1 MKRPRRNQTMAEGDE
16 RRGYAEGG
24 RLVPI
29 PDPTLLTTAQ
39 LDREIR
45 NLETRIQSDLKSVNE
60 HVEAIKQIDQGH
72 FERIQIQFSERDKQ
86 TSLAL
91 QGQKELT
98 QITTE
103 YINTT
108 VAKMDASYTKLFD
121 QMQVLLS
128 NMTKN
133 VDEKFIDI
141 KSRIDRIEAGKGR
154 VDVMQIFSA
163 AASIASIVTV
173 FYVLL
178 TRHV

>member
-1 MKRPRRNQTMAEGDE
+1 MAEGDE

-45 NLETRIQSDLKSVNE
+45 NLEARIQSDLKSINE
-60 HVEAIKQIDQGH
+60 HVEAIKQVDQGH

-108 VAKMDASYTKLFD
+108 IGKMDASYTKLFD
-121 QMQVLLS
+121 QMQVLLG

-133 VDEKFIDI
+133 GDEKIADL
-141 KSRIDRIEAGKGR
+141 KSRIDRSEASKGR
-154 VDVMQIFSA
+154 IDIMSIFTAVA
-163 AASIASIVTV
+163 AMAGVVGVIAL
-173 FYVLL
+173 LL
-178 TRHV
+178 TRH